1 MSDVIQLLPDAIAN
15 QIAAGEVV
23 QRPASVV
30 KELLEN
36 AIDAGSDH
44 ICVIVRDAGKTLVQV
59 KDNGSGMSETDAR
72 MSFERHATSKIRRA
86 EDIYAIRTLGFR
98 GEALASIAA
107 VAQVE
112 MTTRLPY
119 QEFGTSLQIEGSS
132 LRDIQPVAA
141 DAGTSISVKNLFF
154 NVPARRNFLKSNAV
168 EMRHIMDEFTRVA
181 LGRPDVS
188 FEFYQNDVLMY
199 DLGKGKL
206 SLRIAQLFGD
216 AYRKQ
221 ILSCQEETPHLR
233 IYGYIGK
240 PEYARRSRG
249 EQFFFVNQRFI
260 KSNYL
265 NHAVQSAYEAMLPED
280 SFPFYALFIEID
292 PKEIDVNVHPTKTEI
307 KLGDERT
314 VYAIIRAA
322 VKRSLGT
329 NLVTPSLNDRDEEN
343 HFSVLSRISQQ
354 DAEHEEGQQ
363 EPQPQTFR
371 SGSGKAFRQQLALKN
386 ADRSQWEDISP
397 PPAADQS
404 YFDFT
409 DEGASAPGAHKE
421 SELTFQ
427 SAANRIPS
435 GVPLFQDAPHMA
447 AQEQSPFQVH
457 NSYIVIQVKSGLMII
472 DQQAAHERILY
483 EHYALALERRSGI
496 SQQSLF
502 PQTLVMSP
510 SDVMLIDELQDEI
523 RALGFDFTIFGQNTV
538 VINGVP
544 TDIRGG
550 NEREVFE
557 GLIEQYKSYQSDLS
571 GNKKES
577 VARSIARK
585 MSVKKGQKLSPAEMN
600 ALIDRLFGCLNSE
613 YAPDGR
619 KTFYILDLKQITDFF
634 K

>member
-44 ICVIVRDAGKTLVQV
+44 ICVIVKDAGKTLIQV

-72 MSFERHATSKIRRA
+72 MSFERHATSKIRSA
-86 EDIYAIRTLGFR
+86 DDIYSIRTLGFR

-112 MTTRLPY
+112 MITRLPDD
-119 QEFGTSLQIEGSS
+119 EFGTCLQIDGSA
-132 LRDIQPVAA
+132 LRDIQPTAG

-181 LGRPDVS
+181 LARPEVS
-188 FEFYQNDVLMY
+188 FEFYQQDTLMY

-206 SLRIAQLFGD
+206 SRRIAELFGD
-216 AYRKQ
+216 PYRRQ
-221 ILSCQEETPHLR
+221 ILSCQEETPHLK
-233 IYGYIGK
+233 IYGYVGK
-240 PEYARRSRG
+240 PEFARRSRG
-249 EQFFFVNQRFI
+249 EQFLFVNRRFV

-280 SFPFYALFIEID
+280 SFPFFTLFMEID
-292 PKEIDVNVHPTKTEI
+292 PAEIDVNVHPTKTEI
-307 KLGDERT
+307 KIGDERT
-314 VYAIIRAA
+314 VYAIVRAA

-329 NLVTPSLNDRDEEN
+329 NLVTPSIDDRDEEN
-343 HFSVLSRISQQ
+343 HFSVLSRMSQRELEQ
-354 DAEHEEGQQ
+354 DQ
-363 EPQPQTFR
+363 EQPPEQRTFR
-371 SGSGKAFRQQLALKN
+371 SGSKANFRQHNALK
-386 ADRSQWEDISP
+386 ATDRTHWEQPNPDPS
-397 PPAADQS
+397 AEQS
-404 YFDFT
+404 YFDFE
-409 DEGASAPGAHKE
+409 DDDVSGRQEADKE

-427 SAANRIPS
+427 SAANRMPANA
-435 GVPLFQDAPHMA
+435 PLFQDTSHMA
-447 AQEQSPFQVH
+447 AQEQIPFQLH
-457 NSYIVIQVKSGLMII
+457 QTYIVVQVKSGLMLI

-483 EHYALALERRSGI
+483 EHYLLALERQSGV

-502 PQTLVMSP
+502 PQTLVMNP
-510 SDVMLIDELQDEI
+510 ADIGLIEELADEI
-523 RALGFDFTIFGQNTV
+523 RALGFDFTIFEQNTV

-550 NEREVFE
+550 SEREVFE
-557 GLIEQYKSYQSDLS
+557 GLVAQYKAYQPDLS

-585 MSVKKGQKLSPAEMN
+585 MSVKQGQKLNPAEMG
-600 ALIDRLFGCLNSE
+600 ALIDRLFGCQQSE

-619 KTFYILDLKQITDFF
+619 KTFYILGLKQITDFF